1 VILYLP
7 RSLLTSIEYPIGVVG
22 KKREETGAGGGSLG
36 SNEQR
41 SRSKVQEKS
50 TCKHLESVYRGKG
63 IREQR
68 RAEAA
73 KARRFGREVRT
84 SR

>member
-36 SNEQR
+36 SNER
-41 SRSKVQEKS
+41 RSKSGEG
-50 TCKHLESVYRGKG
+50 E
-63 IREQR
+63 
-68 RAEAA
+68 
-73 KARRFGREVRT
+73 EVRK
-84 SR
+84 RGEDEQVVCFEEEECCF